1 MSSPSTSPL
10 GLINNGIKGIDYKLI
25 PFKFKKP
32 NYNTNTS
39 STVVPIFSGGSK
51 QLKPPGFPQY
61 ILASASDPVNI
72 AHQQQ
77 QIAQNFNKACSNL
90 TSSLKAKIIGG
101 SKQRRRRRTRRWKKK
116 HTYRKK
122 PIRRKKSRK
131 NKR

>member
-1 MSSPSTSPL
+1 MSSPSTSP

-25 PFKFKKP
+25 PFKLKKP

-39 STVVPIFSGGSK
+39 PRVVSAFSGGSK

-61 ILASASDPVNI
+61 ILASASDPVSI
-72 AHQQQ
+72 AHQQLKIQ
-77 QIAQNFNKACSNL
+77 HNFNKACSNL
-90 TSSLKAKIIGG
+90 TSSLKAKIVGG
-101 SKQRRRRRTRRWKKK
+101 RKRRRRRTRRRKKK

>member
-1 MSSPSTSPL
+1 MPALSASPL

-25 PFKFKKP
+25 PFKLKKP
-32 NYNTNTS
+32 NYDINS
-39 STVVPIFSGGSK
+39 SLRVVTPFSGGSK
-51 QLKPPGFPQY
+51 SLRPSGFPKY
-61 ILASASDPVNI
+61 ILASSSNPVNI

-77 QIAQNFNKACSNL
+77 KIQQNFNKACSNL
-90 TSSLKAKIIGG
+90 TSSLKAKIVGG
-101 SKQRRRRRTRRWKKK
+101 RKRRRRRTRRRKKK